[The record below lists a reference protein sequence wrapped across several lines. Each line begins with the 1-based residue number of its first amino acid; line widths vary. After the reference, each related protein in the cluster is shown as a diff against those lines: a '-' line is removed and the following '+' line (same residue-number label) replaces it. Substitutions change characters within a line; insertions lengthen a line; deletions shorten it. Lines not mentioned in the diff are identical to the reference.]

1 MSELWCS
8 PHDLRDTYSIFL
20 VKNECINLHEGVYQ
34 SPNKLE
40 GKQAHNHKNKSV
52 SIKHNWASGH

>member
-40 GKQAHNHKNKSV
+40 GKQAHNHKNIYV
-52 SIKHNWASGH
+52 SIKHN